1 MDTPQSHRSDSPISL
16 LKEIERL
23 LAERN
28 GERQHAQ
35 REMTV
40 LRERASHL
48 EFLQKQTERLLS
60 AQGEQ
65 LRQRFGF
72 ELTELDAR
80 LGEKERE
87 IQAVRESAVEM
98 EKRLNA
104 EGAERDTLLAKLQ
117 SLLEERN
124 KEIDRLRVEVA
135 ALQARLAQRET
146 GGKV

>member
-1 MDTPQSHRSDSPISL
+1 MDTPQFHSSDPPVSL

-28 GERQHAQ
+28 EERQHAH

-72 ELTELDAR
+72 ELNELDAR

-87 IQAVRESAVEM
+87 LRDLRASAAEM

-104 EGAERDTLLAKLQ
+104 EGAERETQLAKMQ
-117 SLLEERN
+117 SLAEERN
-124 KEIDRLRVEVA
+124 KELHRLRAEIA
-135 ALQARLAQRET
+135 ALQARLAQREA